1 MSLSPPRWTPDEISL
16 GVERGIHVFR
26 EERLA
31 EARDDYI
38 SHFSE
43 AQSAVEDLLEL
54 TTDLSALEAMGFEA
68 LTQYGEALRYTA
80 APPISEDDL
89 ATLSGVE
96 KRFFTTSAGAPAVV
110 STLAALV
117 DTQKFPWIVD
127 HRHPTQEERRSA
139 VVATAAGIAA
149 RRVMTARAHEA
160 KSAQEGTLVE
170 ALKASGFTEVHP
182 RQIRTLRD
190 APRPGEVCGESMLGS
205 RKADIVIGLWDDR
218 CLAVECKVSNSALNS
233 VKRIK
238 NDAAVKA
245 KLWIQEFGTQLIVP
259 AAVIAGVFNPATLLS
274 AQADGLTLWWSHDL
288 ESMVEWI
295 GQTRER

>member
-1 MSLSPPRWTPDEISL
+1 MSLSPPRWTRDEIEQ
-16 GVERGIHVFR
+16 GVARGIQVFR

-38 SHFSE
+38 SHFVE
-43 AQSAVEDLLEL
+43 AQASVEDLLEL
-54 TTDLSALEAMGFEA
+54 TTDLSALEAAGLEA
-68 LTQYGEALRYTA
+68 LINYGEALRYTA

-96 KRFFTTSAGAPAVV
+96 KRFFTTARGAPAVI
-110 STLAALV
+110 STIAALV
-117 DTQKFPWIVD
+117 DTQKFPWLVD
-127 HRHPTQEERRSA
+127 RRYPTEEERRSA

-160 KSAQEGTLVE
+160 KSAQETMVVE
-170 ALKASGFTEVHP
+170 ALKESGFTEVP
-182 RQIRTLRD
+182 ARQIRTLRD
-190 APRPGEVCGESMLGS
+190 APGPGEVCGESLLGS
-205 RKADIVIGLWDDR
+205 RKADIVVGLWDDR

-245 KLWIQEFGTQLIVP
+245 KLWIQEFGTQPIVP
-259 AAVIAGVFNPATLLS
+259 AAVIAGVFNPANLIS
-274 AQADGLTLWWSHDL
+274 AQSDGLTLWWSHDL
-288 ESMVEWI
+288 AAMVEWVD
-295 GQTRER
+295 QAR